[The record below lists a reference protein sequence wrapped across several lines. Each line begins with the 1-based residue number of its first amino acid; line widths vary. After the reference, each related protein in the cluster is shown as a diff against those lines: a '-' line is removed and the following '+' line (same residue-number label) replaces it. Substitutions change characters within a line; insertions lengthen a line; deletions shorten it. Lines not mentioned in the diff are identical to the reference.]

1 MNIVLRMLAI
11 TASWSEQLQSSV
23 SKLCQATLDNSGTDA
38 LRTQQALDHL
48 LRQYPSE
55 KVALQLLTL
64 LLNLVP
70 SLPNPQPRNLSSAD
84 ETNYALYTQVERVA
98 ASLFSD
104 TPLLRSLVNHVVPS
118 FLVTP
123 LFDLPAQSPIERAK
137 VEMLSDIIGG
147 AFILA
152 INRKDKDVTTQLDR
166 LARSIKSQMEKTKSE
181 KGGDVDHPSLSR
193 VFLERLSSYESLRD
207 TSEVFSKL
215 SLSLLS

>member
-23 SKLCQATLDNSGTDA
+23 SKLCQASLDTSGTDA
-38 LRTQQALDHL
+38 LQTRQALDHL

-104 TPLLRSLVNHVVPS
+104 APLLRSLVNHVVPS

-181 KGGDVDHPSLSR
+181 KGGDVDNPTLLR
-193 VFLERLSSYESLRD
+193 VFLERFSSYESLRD